1 MWFSQE
7 NIWNVWVGQ
16 DDGKP
21 DATLT
26 DDHGEALVVQE
37 EPESEAQD
45 GNAEQLES
53 NMRTEQSHRTVWVR
67 QNKRLRQ
74 QNND

>member
-1 MWFSQE
+1 MSR
-7 NIWNVWVGQ
+7 VGQ
-16 DDGKP
+16 EDGKP

-45 GNAEQLES
+45 GTAEQLES
-53 NMRTEQSHRTVWVR
+53 RR
-67 QNKRLRQ
+67 QNRKES
-74 QNND
+74 QNGLGPPK